1 MGIVEIFQGVTMK
14 IEEKLTEDGIL
25 VNMDILNAS
34 DREWEKVI
42 EELEAD

>member
-14 IEEKLTEDGIL
+14 IEEKLTEGGIL

-34 DREWEKVI
+34 DRE
-42 EELEAD
+42 